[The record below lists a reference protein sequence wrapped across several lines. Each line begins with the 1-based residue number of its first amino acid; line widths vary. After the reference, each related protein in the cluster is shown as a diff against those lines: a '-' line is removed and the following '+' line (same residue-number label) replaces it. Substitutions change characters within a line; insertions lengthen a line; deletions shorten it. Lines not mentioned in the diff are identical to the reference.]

1 MMRSVEHKQLT
12 RDMLTQLA
20 LTGTVVGVIMGEP
33 NSTTQPLHCHIFDD
47 LEYFFPGRRKNG
59 RWAVWV
65 DMSYFDQVLD
75 LEDKLDLIESLSPFI
90 TIDDY
95 KNYKENG
102 EKFRY
107 IELPQERSICIR
119 ANTIKR
125 NARLGIP
132 MITHA
137 VFGVKQRKA

>member
-1 MMRSVEHKQLT
+1 
-12 RDMLTQLA
+12 
-20 LTGTVVGVIMGEP
+20 
-33 NSTTQPLHCHIFDD
+33 
-47 LEYFFPGRRKNG
+47 
-59 RWAVWV
+59 
-65 DMSYFDQVLD
+65 MSYFDQVLD

-137 VFGVKQRKA
+137 VFGVKHKERLRDLEKNIAEKLFVQ